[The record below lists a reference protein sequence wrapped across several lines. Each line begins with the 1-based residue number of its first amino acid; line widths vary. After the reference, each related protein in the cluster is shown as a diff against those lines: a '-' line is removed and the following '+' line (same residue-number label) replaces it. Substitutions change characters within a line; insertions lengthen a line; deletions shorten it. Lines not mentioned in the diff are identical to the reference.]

1 MIAEVGYGSKPVN
14 TSSQSFSKDMYM
26 IDGAITILGN
36 NHLTFRGLR
45 FI

>member
-1 MIAEVGYGSKPVN
+1 MDQNLLILLA
-14 TSSQSFSKDMYM
+14 KDMYM
-26 IDGAITILGN
+26 SDGAITILGN